1 METQNNL
8 PQSPQEE
15 NSKTSVPRRRKP
27 LYKQWWF
34 WVVLGIVTLAI
45 ALPFAESPE
54 TSGSNT
60 SAPEASITNQGAT
73 SSKTEPGKT
82 EPSYTVVDLR
92 TLLDELDENALR
104 AESKY
109 QDARVEVTGRIS
121 TIDSDGSYIS
131 IKPVDADSFEYLLV
145 SVTCR
150 LRNNAQRDFV
160 ITKNVGDTVTVK
172 GTITSIGEILGYTIK
187 IDSIS

>member
-45 ALPFAESPE
+45 ALPFAETDE
-54 TSGSNT
+54 TSGPNT

-131 IKPVDADSFEYLLV
+131 IKPVDTDSFEYLFV

-150 LRNNAQRDFV
+150 LRNNSQRDFV